1 MVEIHRTIKCS
12 NCSKDLNL
20 SINTDVGVTELVFH
34 GKCNYCGNSIQLNF
48 SVIGTDDK
56 SSAPTSSSTEDITP
70 ISIDEHMFEHEFPS
84 DAIKD
89 LID

>member
-20 SINTDVGVTELVFH
+20 SINTEVGVTELVFH
-34 GKCNYCGNSIQLNF
+34 GKCSYCGNSLQLNF
-48 SVIGTDDK
+48 SVIGSDDK
-56 SSAPTSSSTEDITP
+56 NSSSSSSSTDDIAP
-70 ISIDEHMFEHEFPS
+70 VSIDDHLFEPEFPS